1 MTFLRMKEAAPSND
15 ATAERAK
22 ALTATRAFNDRVPLA
37 PPELEVIEAFIH
49 FARVTGI
56 PRSTAEIFGLLFVSS
71 QPIPNDEVVS
81 RLNLSVGA
89 ASKGLRQLKEMGAI
103 RSVYVAGDR
112 RDHYAV
118 ETGNGVALAFFRAQ
132 IRNYAANGAERLKRL
147 SYLVQTD
154 EARSFSGID
163 FLRERVKVLMD
174 WHGEITKLA
183 EVESDADE
191 VSDLGTPMTSQQRS
205 DPATRFYGSEP
216 NLPERIR
223 AGDSYPD
230 P

>member
-1 MTFLRMKEAAPSND
+1 MTFLRMKEFTPSTAATD
-15 ATAERAK
+15 ERAK
-22 ALTATRAFNDRVPLA
+22 TLTTGRAFNEPVPLA

-56 PRSTAEIFGLLFVSS
+56 PRSTAEIFGLLFVSA
-71 QPIPNDEVVS
+71 QPMPHDEVVS

-118 ETGNGVALAFFRAQ
+118 ETGNGVATAFFRAQ

-147 SYLVQTD
+147 SYLIETNQ
-154 EARSFSGID
+154 AQGFSGID
-163 FLRERVKVLMD
+163 FLKERVKVLMD

-183 EVESDADE
+183 EGEHEGGDVNDVPAAS
-191 VSDLGTPMTSQQRS
+191 PQRPKL
-205 DPATRFYGSEP
+205 PAPFSRSEP
-216 NLPERIR
+216 SLSERLR
-223 AGDSYPD
+223 SGDGCPI